1 MCHQKNLNNNSLVTI
16 TFVFWNL
23 MAMKQSDI
31 PISMLRQ
38 YCFCPRVVY
47 YHLVRQITSS
57 EKLWVTQGINEHT
70 RQTML
75 NNRRNLS
82 RYHIDADNW
91 KITNNI
97 ELYSESLS
105 IHGICDCIIE
115 TSEEIIVTEFKS
127 TENYICSLGAQIQL
141 CAYGLC
147 CEEKYQIPIH
157 RGFILYGRKGR
168 TYEVLFNEE
177 LRAKTT
183 RVINRIKEIM
193 DTETHPDSTAE
204 AKKCCQCEFFNFCAD
219 RY

>member
-1 MCHQKNLNNNSLVTI
+1 
-16 TFVFWNL
+16 
-23 MAMKQSDI
+23 MAMKQYDI

-97 ELYSESLS
+97 ELSFCKFS
-105 IHGICDCIIE
+105 IISNIIDYFDC
-115 TSEEIIVTEFKS
+115 
-127 TENYICSLGAQIQL
+127 
-141 CAYGLC
+141 
-147 CEEKYQIPIH
+147 
-157 RGFILYGRKGR
+157 
-168 TYEVLFNEE
+168 FNN
-177 LRAKTT
+177 
-183 RVINRIKEIM
+183 I
-193 DTETHPDSTAE
+193 
-204 AKKCCQCEFFNFCAD
+204 FFSKV
-219 RY
+219 